1 MTQQAP
7 QQTAQ
12 QTTPRRVD
20 ASMSLLNNLMAHPI
34 DEGYAVAAKTRSGQG
49 GKQIRSR
56 HRVML
61 VVAAAVLGFLLAV
74 AAAQNYRS
82 APAAEKQRNELID
95 RVNQADGRLTDL
107 RNHQSQLADEVRRL
121 QASGLSNDSAGTALQ
136 QKLDDLELQTGAISV
151 TGPGI
156 KAVIDDAKNAD
167 DKEGRL
173 LDVDLQQLVNG
184 LWTSGAEAISVNGQ
198 RLTALSAI
206 RAAGDAILVDNRP
219 LVPPYTVLAIGDGEK
234 LSTAFQDSADGQYLH
249 VLEQNYGIRASVTVQ
264 KDVRLA
270 AAPSLIV
277 RYARPV
283 AGSSAPADNAATGKG
298 SQ

>member
-1 MTQQAP
+1 VTQQAP
-7 QQTAQ
+7 QQTTQ

-49 GKQIRSR
+49 GKQVRSR

-95 RVNQADGRLTDL
+95 RVNQADNRLTEL

-121 QASGLSNDSAGTALQ
+121 QAGGLSNDSAGAALQ

-184 LWTSGAEAISVNGQ
+184 LWTAGAEAISVNGH
-198 RLTALSAI
+198 RLTSLTAIRGAGSAI
-206 RAAGDAILVDNRP
+206 TVDYSS
-219 LVPPYTVLAIGDGEK
+219 LTPPYTVLAIGD
-234 LSTAFQDSADGQYLH
+234 TATMPARFAQSSGGQWVQYL
-249 VLEQNYGIRASVTVQ
+249 VSNF
-264 KDVRLA
+264 DVRMTITTED
-270 AAPSLIV
+270 SLLVPADATIAL
-277 RYARPV
+277 RYAKVR
-283 AGSSAPADNAATGKG
+283 TR
-298 SQ
+298 

>member
-49 GKQIRSR
+49 GKQVRSR

-61 VVAAAVLGFLLAV
+61 VIAAAVLGFLLAV

-184 LWTSGAEAISVNGQ
+184 LWTAGAEAISVNGH
-198 RLTALSAI
+198 RLTSLTAIRGAGSAI
-206 RAAGDAILVDNRP
+206 TVDYSS
-219 LVPPYTVLAIGDGEK
+219 LTPPYTVLAIGD
-234 LSTAFQDSADGQYLH
+234 TATIPARFAQSSGGQWVQYL
-249 VLEQNYGIRASVTVQ
+249 VSNF
-264 KDVRLA
+264 DVRMTITTED
-270 AAPSLIV
+270 SLLVPADATIAL
-277 RYARPV
+277 RYAKVRPR
-283 AGSSAPADNAATGKG
+283 
-298 SQ
+298 

>member
-1 MTQQAP
+1 
-7 QQTAQ
+7 
-12 QTTPRRVD
+12 
-20 ASMSLLNNLMAHPI
+20 MSLLNNLMAHPI

-49 GKQIRSR
+49 GKQVRSR

-136 QKLDDLELQTGAISV
+136 QKLDDLELQTGAIAV

-184 LWTSGAEAISVNGQ
+184 LWTAGAEAISVNGH
-198 RLTALSAI
+198 RLTSLTAIRGAGSAI
-206 RAAGDAILVDNRP
+206 TVDYSS
-219 LVPPYTVLAIGDGEK
+219 LTPPYTVLAIGD
-234 LSTAFQDSADGQYLH
+234 TATIPARFAQSSGGQWVQYL
-249 VLEQNYGIRASVTVQ
+249 VSNF
-264 KDVRLA
+264 DVRMTITTED
-270 AAPSLIV
+270 SLLVPADATIAL
-277 RYARPV
+277 RYAKVRPR
-283 AGSSAPADNAATGKG
+283 
-298 SQ
+298 

>member
-1 MTQQAP
+1 MTQHAP
-7 QQTAQ
+7 QQTTQ

-49 GKQIRSR
+49 GKQVRSR

-136 QKLDDLELQTGAISV
+136 QKLDDLELQTGAIAV

-184 LWTSGAEAISVNGQ
+184 LWTAGAEAISVNGH
-198 RLTALSAI
+198 RLTSLTAIRGAGSAI
-206 RAAGDAILVDNRP
+206 TVDYSS
-219 LVPPYTVLAIGDGEK
+219 LTPPYTVLAIGD
-234 LSTAFQDSADGQYLH
+234 TATIPARFAQSSGGQWVQYL
-249 VLEQNYGIRASVTVQ
+249 VSNF
-264 KDVRLA
+264 DVRMTITTED
-270 AAPSLIV
+270 SLLVPADATIAL
-277 RYARPV
+277 RYAKVRPR
-283 AGSSAPADNAATGKG
+283 
-298 SQ
+298 